1 MKLSFALTLLAM
13 AAAAQENT
21 IEGKVTYRER
31 MAMPAGAKL
40 VVELLDVSKA
50 DAKAVVIAKM
60 HMEGIGQVPVP
71 FTISF
76 DAGKI
81 DSRMSYQVSARIDV
95 AGRMM
100 FRTTQAYPVLNGQP
114 AKDLML
120 LMQRVSGRGPLEG
133 TGWALQS
140 IGGKP
145 SAADV
150 TTTLAFAG
158 GGRVNGKGGC
168 NNYFAQ
174 AEFDGQKL
182 TISKAGST
190 MMACPGAKMEQEGA
204 YLKALAKVKGWKR
217 DGANLV
223 LETDGAGDLVFGPLK
238 K

>member
-1 MKLSFALTLLAM
+1 MKLILALILGSLVM
-13 AAAAQENT
+13 AAQENT
-21 IEGKVTYRER
+21 IAGKATYRER

-50 DAKAVVIAKM
+50 DAKAVLIAKTE
-60 HMEGIGQVPVP
+60 MEGLGQVPVP
-71 FTISF
+71 FVISF

-81 DSRMSYQVSARIDV
+81 DSRMSYHLAARIDV

-100 FRTTQAYPVLNGQP
+100 FRTTQAYPVLNGNP
-114 AKDLML
+114 VKDLML
-120 LMQRVSGRGPLEG
+120 LLQRVGGRGPLEG
-133 TGWALQS
+133 SDWVLES
-140 IGGKP
+140 MGGKP

-158 GGRVNGKGGC
+158 GGKVNGKGGC

-182 TISKAGST
+182 SLSKAGST
-190 MMACPGAKMEQEGA
+190 MMACPGAKMEQESA
-204 YLKALAKVKGWKR
+204 YLKALAKVKAWKR
-217 DGANLV
+217 EGAKLV

>member
-1 MKLSFALTLLAM
+1 MKLRYALMLVTL

-21 IEGKVTYRER
+21 IEGNATYRER
-31 MAMPAGAKL
+31 MALPAGAKL
-40 VVELLDVSKA
+40 TVELLDVSKA
-50 DAKAVVIAKM
+50 DAKSVLIAKTE
-60 HMEGIGQVPVP
+60 MEGIGQVPVP
-71 FTISF
+71 FLISY

-81 DSRMSYQVSARIDV
+81 DSRMRYQVSARIDV

-120 LMQRVSGRGPLEG
+120 VMQRIGGRSPLEG
-133 TGWALQS
+133 TGWALES
-140 IGGKP
+140 MGGKP
-145 SAADV
+145 SASDV
-150 TTTLAFAG
+150 TTTLAFASG
-158 GGRVNGKGGC
+158 GKVNGKGGC

-174 AEFDGQKL
+174 AEVEGQKL

-190 MMACPGAKMEQEGA
+190 MMACPGAKMEQESA

-217 DGANLV
+217 DGTRLV
-223 LETDGAGDLVFGPLK
+223 LETDGAGDLVFAPLK